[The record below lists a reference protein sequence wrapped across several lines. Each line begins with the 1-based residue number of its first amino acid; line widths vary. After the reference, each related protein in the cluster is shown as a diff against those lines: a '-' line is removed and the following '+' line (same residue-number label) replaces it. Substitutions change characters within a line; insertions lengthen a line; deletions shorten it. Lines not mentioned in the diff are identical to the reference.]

1 MNIRKVLF
9 SAFVLGV
16 GSGGAV
22 GAEQATGFVEGISLD
37 VTNRNFYFNRDFRN
51 GQSSPTGNGY
61 SEEWA
66 HAIIGEF
73 RSGFTDGAV
82 GFGVD
87 AFAMLGLKLDS
98 GGGRSG
104 AGGSVDLLPYD
115 SAGRPESSYSKVGG
129 ALKARLQDTEVK
141 IGDIFPQTPVVYY
154 GDYRLLP
161 QSFRG
166 LSLVST
172 DIDKLTVQAGR
183 LHSMS
188 QPNTSSM
195 RDDFATFYAGPV
207 DSPWVAYFGGDYDLS
222 RNINVSLYTSRLKDA
237 WNQHY
242 AGTSFNYPLANN
254 ITLTGGLNYYKAV
267 DEGRK
272 LLGRFDNDIYSGN
285 AGVQFGP
292 HTVTVALQRNS
303 GDDDFDYLRQSGS
316 IYLDNSIQYSDFN
329 SPKENS
335 RQIRYNLD
343 LATFGWPGLSLMT
356 RYAQGRD
363 ANYSGAN
370 EVYVRR
376 DEAGTP
382 LTNQKRWERNVEATY
397 VLQSGG
403 MKGLTFRLRQA
414 TTRATEFESDLDEV
428 RLIVEYPLEV
438 L

>member
-1 MNIRKVLF
+1 MNKRQILFPALVL
-9 SAFVLGV
+9 AI
-16 GSGGAV
+16 GSGSALA
-22 GAEQATGFVEGISLD
+22 AEQADGFVEGSSLD
-37 VTNRNFYFNRDFRN
+37 LTNRNFYFNRDFRN
-51 GQSSPTGNGY
+51 GQSSPVGNGY

-66 HAIIGEF
+66 HAVIGEF
-73 RSGFTDGAV
+73 RSGFTHGTI

-115 SAGRPESSYSKVGG
+115 SAGRAENSYSKVGG
-129 ALKARLQDTEVK
+129 AVKARFQDTEIK
-141 IGDIFPQTPVVYY
+141 IGDVFPQTPVVYY

-166 LSLVST
+166 VNLVST
-172 DIDKLTVQAGR
+172 EVDKLTIQAGR

-207 DSPWVAYFGGDYDLS
+207 SSPWVAYFGGDYDLG
-222 RNINVSLYTSRLKDA
+222 RNVNVSLYTSRLKDA
-237 WNQHY
+237 WDQHY
-242 AGTSFNYPLANN
+242 AGTSFTYPLAANL
-254 ITLTGGLNYYKAV
+254 TLMGGLNYYRAV
-267 DEGRK
+267 DQGRE

-329 SPKENS
+329 SPKDNS

-343 LATFGWPGLSLMT
+343 MTTFGWPGLSLMT

-370 EVYVRR
+370 DVYVRL
-376 DEAGTP
+376 DGNGVP
-382 LTNQKRWERNVEATY
+382 LTNQKRWERNVEASY
-397 VLQSGG
+397 VVQGGG